1 MALVSP
7 GVQVSV
13 IDQSFYA
20 PTQLGSVAYLLV
32 ATAQDKVAPG
42 GTTIA
47 PGTLAENAGT
57 IYNITSQRDLV
68 TTFGT
73 PTFKT
78 TASGS
83 AINGDEQNEY
93 GLLAAYSLLGISNTV
108 YVQRAN
114 VDLAALTGT
123 TTRPQADP
131 ANGALWLDTS
141 VTNWGIYEWNATTQ
155 AFALQNPIVV
165 NSSTNLE

>member
-13 IDQSFYA
+13 IDQSYYA
-20 PTQLGSVAYLLV
+20 PTQVGSVAYILV
-32 ATAQDKVAPG
+32 ATEQDKIAPG

-68 TTFGT
+68 TPFGT

-78 TASGS
+78 TASGA
-83 AINGDEQNEY
+83 AITASEQNEY
-93 GLLAAYSLLGISNTV
+93 GL
-108 YVQRAN
+108 
-114 VDLAALTGT
+114 
-123 TTRPQADP
+123 
-131 ANGALWLDTS
+131 
-141 VTNWGIYEWNATTQ
+141 
-155 AFALQNPIVV
+155 
-165 NSSTNLE
+165 